1 MMVPL
6 LAIKV
11 KPWSLEWL
19 IAAGAYPG
27 FCSMKRLGV
36 FLFPLEGKGLGTFI
50 PGGLGTSLEV
60 CRDKIFAGKIVNM
73 AVLREAS

>member
-1 MMVPL
+1 MASED
-6 LAIKV
+6 LAHAHTECPSAHI
-11 KPWSLEWL
+11 
-19 IAAGAYPG
+19 
-27 FCSMKRLGV
+27 
-36 FLFPLEGKGLGTFI
+36 GTFI